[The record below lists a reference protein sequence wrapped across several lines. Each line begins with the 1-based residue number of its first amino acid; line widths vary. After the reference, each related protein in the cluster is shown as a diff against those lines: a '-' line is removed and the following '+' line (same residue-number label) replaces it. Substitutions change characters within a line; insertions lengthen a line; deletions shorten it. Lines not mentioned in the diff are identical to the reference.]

1 MSEIENL
8 SEEIKIFLKNNN
20 KNPKEFFKKIFSTYC
35 SKHAVSHEYGGI
47 GGQFKDIYKFSEQT
61 AYQSAN
67 IGISLSILVNM
78 LILKII
84 SIYGSSYQKEKY
96 LKNAINKGF
105 IFSFAVSE
113 PKAGPHPKFLKS
125 YAEKKQN
132 SYFLNGEKTFTTN
145 APVCDFAIIIAITSV
160 DDKKRYSAFFMPS
173 QNENVQID
181 EIKNLPFF
189 KDCPHGTIKFN
200 NFVSDENEILGEK
213 DKAYDSLVMNF
224 RKFEDILMAGPV
236 LGAMKFLIY
245 SVLKKNKNLD
255 NNDFYYE
262 TGAII
267 AGIKAL
273 DFLCEKA
280 CEELEENKNT
290 TEFIHLFFREEIKSL
305 IEKFNNLCQIFE
317 LNLDKNEKQILD
329 DLSGSGKIAFKAA
342 WNKLV
347 KLSKNESL

>member
-8 SEEIKIFLKNNN
+8 SEEIKLFLETKTADPKN
-20 KNPKEFFKKIFSTYC
+20 FFGKIFSKYC
-35 SKHAVSHEYGGI
+35 SKHALSHEFGGI
-47 GGQFKDIYKFSEQT
+47 GGQFSDIYKFTRETTSQT
-61 AYQSAN
+61 AN
-67 IGISLSILVNM
+67 IGISLSILINM

-84 SIYGSSYQKEKY
+84 SLYGNNYQKEKY
-96 LKNAINKGF
+96 LKNAIEKGL

-113 PKAGPHPKFLKS
+113 PQAGPHPKFLKS
-125 YAEKKQN
+125 CAEKKADD
-132 SYFLNGEKTFTTN
+132 YFLSGEKTFTTN
-145 APVCDFAIIIAITSV
+145 APVCDFALIIAITSV

-173 QNENVQID
+173 ENDNVWIE

-189 KDCPHGTIKFN
+189 KDCPHGTIGFDSFK
-200 NFVSDENEILGEK
+200 VSENEIFGEK
-213 DKAYDSLVMNF
+213 NKAYDQIVMSF

-236 LGAMKFLIY
+236 LGAMEYLIH
-245 SVLKKNKNLD
+245 SILRKNKNLD
-255 NNDFYYE
+255 SNDFYYE

-267 AGIKAL
+267 ASIKSL

-280 CEELEENKNT
+280 CEELETSKNT

-305 IEKFNNLCQIFE
+305 IERIENLCQIFQ
-317 LNLDKNEKQILD
+317 LNFDSNEKQIME

-347 KLSKNESL
+347 KLAKNESL